1 VTAGKLIGLI
11 ILAVIVVVG
20 PQAIFTVHQT
30 EKALLRQL
38 GEIVRSDYEPG
49 LHFKIPF
56 FQNVLKFDARIQS
69 LDSEPELYLTSE
81 KKNVSVDS
89 FMKWRIRNVEK
100 YFTATG
106 GSDRTAGS
114 RLSEVLRKRLK
125 DEFGTRTIVDVVS
138 GERAEIMEV
147 VTIALNKYAP
157 TLGLEIVDVRIKRI
171 DLPQEVSGSV
181 FQRMQAERQEV
192 AKQFR
197 SRGEEEARKIRA
209 RVERER
215 EVAIAEARRDSE
227 RTRGEG
233 DALAAEIY
241 AKAYTQDPEFYAL
254 YRSLNAYRASF
265 GGNSDVLLIKPDSE
279 FFRYF
284 KDPMG
289 GVPAK

>member
-1 VTAGKLIGLI
+1 MSIGKLLGLVV
-11 ILAVIVVVG
+11 LAVLIVIG
-20 PQAIFTVHQT
+20 PQTLFTVHQT
-30 EKALLRQL
+30 EKAILRQL
-38 GEIVRSDYEPG
+38 GEIKRSDYEPG
-49 LHFKIPF
+49 LHFKVPF

-89 FMKWRIRNVEK
+89 FVKWRIADVGN
-100 YFTATG
+100 YFTSTG
-106 GSDRTAGS
+106 GNVRVAGL
-114 RLSEVLRKRLK
+114 RLSEVLRRRLK

-138 GERAEIMEV
+138 GERAKIMEV
-147 VTIALNKYAP
+147 VTIALNNYAS
-157 TLGLEIVDVRIKRI
+157 TLGVEIVDVRIKRI

-192 AKQFR
+192 AKRFR

-209 RVERER
+209 RADRER
-215 EVAIAEARRDSE
+215 EVLLAEASRDSE

-241 AKAYTQDPEFYAL
+241 ADAYSQDQEFFSL
-254 YRSLNAYRASF
+254 YRSLSAYRTAF
-265 GGNSDVLLIKPDSE
+265 GAGSDVLLMKPDSE

-284 KDPMG
+284 KDPSG
-289 GVPAK
+289 KGLN

>member
-1 VTAGKLIGLI
+1 MTAGKLIGLI